1 MLGVESTTYEEG
13 MNDNIKYLHE
23 ECSLLEDRSEPKSPD
38 RLTWHKRR
46 SQRHLSTLSSWCQR
60 LNRTFSQGLPTK
72 IDLKNHSSCLYLANV
87 VSKIETD
94 LSKPHLDLR
103 VSGVQFD
110 IVAVH
115 IFSRN
120 LKF

>member
-1 MLGVESTTYEEG
+1 MKKEG
-13 MNDNIKYLHE
+13 MIKKFICVHE

-46 SQRHLSTLSSWCQR
+46 SQRHLLTPSSWCLR
-60 LNRTFSQGLPTK
+60 LNQTFSQGLPTK
-72 IDLKNHSSCLYLANV
+72 IDLNNHRSYLDLADV
-87 VSKIETD
+87 VSKVETD
-94 LSKPHLDLR
+94 LSQPHLDLR